1 MASQEMILK
10 LIFNDDGTF
19 KGLEQINAELKKTDD
34 SATKTEEAVKS
45 LAKQFSE
52 LKKQQEQYKPN
63 TKEFKELTLQMAE
76 LKKQMKES
84 ADAVVQN
91 TQPAVEGLR
100 GTFATMK
107 EQVMN
112 FNFEGLTESLK
123 SFTVNLARVNVSS
136 ITGSLKAMLAAGV
149 QGFKTL
155 GNVIKKNP
163 IFILVGVLIAVI
175 AYWEELSDFVTGK
188 SKMLE
193 NLKAQ
198 AEALKAQEQSL
209 TRELAL
215 QKALG
220 AGAAAIL
227 RLELDLLKNKQAQAE
242 TAMKIAYA
250 EKNREEFLT
259 AQQAQLQAIND
270 LELAKVKINTDAQ
283 ALLDKIRAGTD
294 DQYNKQL
301 LQNQAFSEYKIQT
314 ERLGVL
320 QEDNNRRAA
329 QLNNEIAAA
338 RKAGNNALADD
349 LVIQRE
355 SLKLQNIS
363 LQANKDEIWNA
374 GEAAKDTVKTEK
386 ELEAIAKAKA
396 AAAERKAKADA
407 ESKRIRDEAIT
418 VDKEIVAIEKAL
430 ADSKKTEQKREID
443 DLLAAQKVSED
454 KYKADERSAKDMRAL
469 NIAHSIE
476 MQLLL
481 EKYKKINQDAADEQA
496 AKDKDAADKRKE
508 DKAKELQDLQ
518 AIIDAAD
525 KGNIMQQYTKQ
536 QQELIAND
544 EYYQQ
549 LISQAEAAKISSEA
563 LVTEQARKENE
574 IKKKYQDEEVKL
586 ALQAANDKLEIAQQG
601 MTALSSLGDAYF
613 STQLA
618 NVEAGSKA
626 ELNLKKKQFAFNKK
640 MQIGGA
646 IMDTAKAITAAIAAN
661 PFPSPTLPVSIALA
675 SITGA
680 AQIAKI
686 ASTKFDGGSGT
697 PAPPSIPTGGGNAP
711 AIDFSGANMQVNAP
725 GTVETYV
732 LAGNVAN
739 ALEARQKII
748 DQSHL

>member
-1 MASQEMILK
+1 MATQEMILK
-10 LIFNDDGTF
+10 LSFDDEGTF
-19 KGLEQINAELKKTDD
+19 TGLEDINQEIKKVDESTVHLEK
-34 SATKTEEAVKS
+34 STKTLKAQY
-45 LAKQFSE
+45 AE
-52 LKKQQEQYKPN
+52 LKKQQDQ
-63 TKEFKELTLQMAE
+63 TELGTEKFNELSIKMGE
-76 LKKQMKES
+76 LKDRMNDAAEAVKGNTGPAIEGMS
-84 ADAVVQN
+84 A
-91 TQPAVEGLR
+91 
-100 GTFATMK
+100 TFGIMG
-107 EQVMN
+107 EQLSN
-112 FNFEGLTESLK
+112 LDFEGLTQSIQTF
-123 SFTVNLARVNVSS
+123 SGNLAR
-136 ITGSLKAMLAAGV
+136 IDTAALGSGLKAAFQAGV
-149 QGFKTL
+149 AGLKAL
-155 GNVIKKNP
+155 GKAVLANP
-163 IFILVGVLIAVI
+163 IFLLVGVIVAVI

-227 RLELDLLKNKQAQAE
+227 RLELDLLKNKQTQAE
-242 TAMKIAYA
+242 VAMKIAYT
-250 EKNREEFLT
+250 EKDRAAFLE
-259 AQQAQLQAIND
+259 AQQAQLQAINE
-270 LELAKVKINTDAQ
+270 LELRKVKINQDAQ

-294 DQYNKQL
+294 EQYNKQL
-301 LQNQAFSEYKIQT
+301 LQNQAFSEYKKAT
-314 ERLGVL
+314 EELSVL
-320 QEDNNRRAA
+320 QQINNDRAR
-329 QLNNEIAAA
+329 QINTEIAAA
-338 RKAGNNALADD
+338 RKAGNNALADQ
-349 LVIQRE
+349 LVLERE

-363 LQANKDEIWNA
+363 LQNNKDEIWNA

-454 KYKADERSAKDMRAL
+454 KYKADKRSAEDMRAL

-563 LVTEQARKENE
+563 LVEEQARKENE
-574 IKKKYQDEEVKL
+574 IKEKYRKEDAEKRMANIQAGFEMADL
-586 ALQAANDKLEIAQQG
+586 ALSALMDLNQAAAKGDEASQRKTFERNKLMMKAQATIAMAAGIVQQLGVPQDQLTG
-601 MTALSSLGDAYF
+601 MNFVKAAAVAAAGIANIVKINQTQFQGGTTPTAG
-613 STQLA
+613 
-618 NVEAGSKA
+618 N
-626 ELNLKKKQFAFNKK
+626 LNA
-640 MQIGGA
+640 
-646 IMDTAKAITAAIAAN
+646 
-661 PFPSPTLPVSIALA
+661 
-675 SITGA
+675 
-680 AQIAKI
+680 
-686 ASTKFDGGSGT
+686 
-697 PAPPSIPTGGGNAP
+697 PTGTNAP

-725 GTVETYV
+725 GGVETYV

>member
-1 MASQEMILK
+1 MATQEMILK
-10 LIFNDDGTF
+10 LSFDDEGTF
-19 KGLEQINAELKKTDD
+19 TGLEDINQEIKKVDESTVHLEK
-34 SATKTEEAVKS
+34 STKTLKAQY
-45 LAKQFSE
+45 AE
-52 LKKQQEQYKPN
+52 LKKQQDQ
-63 TKEFKELTLQMAE
+63 TELGTEKFNELSIKMGE
-76 LKKQMKES
+76 LKDRMN
-84 ADAVVQN
+84 DAAEAVKGN
-91 TQPAVEGLR
+91 TGPAIEGMSN
-100 GTFATMK
+100 TFGIMG
-107 EQVMN
+107 EQLSN
-112 FNFEGLTESLK
+112 LDFEGLTQSIQTF
-123 SFTVNLARVNVSS
+123 SGNLAR
-136 ITGSLKAMLAAGV
+136 IDTAALGSGLKAAFQAGV
-149 QGFKTL
+149 AGLKAL
-155 GNVIKKNP
+155 GKAVLANP
-163 IFILVGVLIAVI
+163 IFLLVGVIVAVI

-227 RLELDLLKNKQAQAE
+227 RLELDLLKNKQTQAE
-242 TAMKIAYA
+242 VAMKIAYT
-250 EKNREEFLT
+250 EKDRAAFLE
-259 AQQAQLQAIND
+259 AQQAQLQAINE
-270 LELAKVKINTDAQ
+270 LELRKVKINQDAQ

-294 DQYNKQL
+294 EQYNKQL
-301 LQNQAFSEYKIQT
+301 VQNQAFSEYKKAT
-314 ERLGVL
+314 EELSVL
-320 QEDNNRRAA
+320 QQINNDRAR
-329 QLNNEIAAA
+329 QINTEIAAA
-338 RKAGNNALADD
+338 RKAGNNALADQ
-349 LVIQRE
+349 LVLERE

-363 LQANKDEIWNA
+363 LQNNKDEIWNA

-418 VDKEIVAIEKAL
+418 VDKEIAAIEKAL

-443 DLLAAQKVSED
+443 DLLAAQKVRED
-454 KYKADERSAKDMRAL
+454 KYKADKRNAEDMRAL

-563 LVTEQARKENE
+563 LVEEQARKENE
-574 IKKKYQDEEVKL
+574 IKEKYRKEDAEKRMANIQKGFEMADL
-586 ALQAANDKLEIAQQG
+586 ALSALMDLNQAAAKGDEASQRKTFERNKLMMKAQATIAMAAGIVQQLGVPQDQLTG
-601 MTALSSLGDAYF
+601 MNFVKAAAVAAAGIANIVKINQTQF
-613 STQLA
+613 S
-618 NVEAGSKA
+618 G
-626 ELNLKKKQFAFNKK
+626 
-640 MQIGGA
+640 
-646 IMDTAKAITAAIAAN
+646 
-661 PFPSPTLPVSIALA
+661 
-675 SITGA
+675 
-680 AQIAKI
+680 
-686 ASTKFDGGSGT
+686 GGSGGGNGNLN
-697 PAPPSIPTGGGNAP
+697 APTGGGANAP
-711 AIDFSGANMQVNAP
+711 AIDFSGANLQVNAP
-725 GTVETYV
+725 GSTETYV